1 MVIANNDELE
11 GGGNSPDV
19 LVVTTFHFLLA
30 KDFYHKSD
38 VCLHSS
44 INRQNTPTHSLK
56 IHIFCDIFFGAVGV
70 ESFEKRKFDFLYQTF
85 LVQEERRILN
95 EEWLGC
101 D

>member
-38 VCLHSS
+38 VCLHST

-70 ESFEKRKFDFLYQTF
+70 ESFEKRKFDFLLNF
-85 LVQEERRILN
+85 LSSGREKNFERRMIRL
-95 EEWLGC
+95 
-101 D
+101 